1 MTLEEFL
8 RAFATNLSSGSA
20 WTFGIALL
28 AGVVSSVICPCTI
41 PVGLGVAGAA
51 GAAES
56 RSRLGGFRVAASFFS
71 GIVLNLAILGALAGR
86 LGGFLSESFGTY
98 WALVM
103 VVISLA
109 AAIAAFLGIGIETD
123 RLVAMRRP
131 GLPGVFLYGFV
142 FSLGTSVAPLL
153 LLLTV
158 ATAQGRAGY
167 GFLLSA
173 VFGLG
178 RGLPF
183 LLAGIF
189 GGVLIRLMR
198 LGSWRRTL
206 QIASGVALVVV
217 SVYFVRVY
225 IALR

>member
-1 MTLEEFL
+1 MILEDFL
-8 RAFATNLSSGSA
+8 RAFAAGLPHGSLWA
-20 WTFGIALL
+20 LVIALF
-28 AGVVSSVICPCTI
+28 AGIVSSVICPCTI

-56 RSRLGGFRVAASFFS
+56 RNRRDGFKVAALFFL
-71 GIVLNLAILGALAGR
+71 GIVLNLAMLGALAGR
-86 LGGFLSESFGTY
+86 LGGFLTESFGTY
-98 WALVM
+98 WAVAM
-103 VVISLA
+103 VVISLF
-109 AAIAAFLGIGIETD
+109 AAIAAFRGIGIDTD
-123 RLVAMRRP
+123 RLVAMRKP
-131 GLPGVFLYGFV
+131 GLLGTLLYGFV

-158 ATAQGRAGY
+158 SAAQGRAGY

-183 LLAGIF
+183 LFAGIF
-189 GGVLIRLMR
+189 GGVLMRLMR

-206 QIASGVALVVV
+206 QIASGVALIVV
-217 SVYFVRVY
+217 SVYFARVY
-225 IALR
+225 VSLR